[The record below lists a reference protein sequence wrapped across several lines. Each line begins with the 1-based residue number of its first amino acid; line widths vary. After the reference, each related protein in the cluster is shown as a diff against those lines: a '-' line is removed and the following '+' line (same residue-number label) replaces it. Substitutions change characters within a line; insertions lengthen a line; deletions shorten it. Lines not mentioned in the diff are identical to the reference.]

1 MPRAQTSESAHEATP
16 ARQRRKDARPQ
27 ELRDAA
33 LALFVEKGYA
43 ATRAED
49 VAARAG
55 VSKGTLYL
63 YYAGKEEL
71 FKAVVREH
79 FSATISDGAV
89 LMAQHEGTMAE
100 LLSYMMC
107 RWWEKVGQGPAGG
120 LSKVVLAEGRNL
132 PELAQFY
139 VDEVIEPTHRLLG
152 ALIERGVASGEFRPM
167 PVAATVHVLIGPL
180 LHMMLSEHSLGHC
193 GLGLNG
199 REVLEAQMDLML
211 RGMLAGATDSA
222 TRIPDSPKERKK

>member
-1 MPRAQTSESAHEATP
+1 MTRAQAASPDTKPETPP

-43 ATRAED
+43 ATRTED

-89 LMAQHEGTMAE
+89 LMAQHQGTMAE
-100 LLSYMMC
+100 LLCHMMY

-120 LSKVVLAEGRNL
+120 LTKVVLAEGRNL

-152 ALIERGVASGEFRPM
+152 ALIERGMASGEFRPM
-167 PVAATVHVLIGPL
+167 PVSAAVHVLIGPL

-193 GLGLNG
+193 GMDLDG
-199 REVLEAQMDLML
+199 REVLQTQMDLML
-211 RGMLAGATDSA
+211 RGMLSA
-222 TRIPDSPKERKK
+222 DPKIAASPKERKK